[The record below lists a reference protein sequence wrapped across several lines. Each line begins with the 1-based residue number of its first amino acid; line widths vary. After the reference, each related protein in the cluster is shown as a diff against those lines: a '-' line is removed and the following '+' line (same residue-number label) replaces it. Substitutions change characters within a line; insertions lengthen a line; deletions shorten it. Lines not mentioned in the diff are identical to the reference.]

1 MPLGRRRP
9 LRRAAVIGGVAA
21 GAHHMGKKSAEKQQA
36 EADQNAQIADVQDQQ
51 AQAAPAPAAPAP
63 AAAPAAPAGE
73 GIADQLAKLKSLLD
87 SGVLTQAEFEAAKQ
101 AVIQGG

>member
-21 GAHHMGKKSAEKQQA
+21 GAHHMGKKSAQKQQA
-36 EADQNAQIADVQDQQ
+36 EADQNAQIADLQDQQ
-51 AQAAPAPAAPAP
+51 DQAAAPAAPAP
-63 AAAPAAPAGE
+63 AAAPAAPTGE

-87 SGVLTQAEFEAAKQ
+87 SGVLTPAEFEAAKQ

>member
-21 GAHHMGKKSAEKQQA
+21 GAHHMGKKSAQKQQA
-36 EADQNAQIADVQDQQ
+36 EADQNAQIDDLQDQQ
-51 AQAAPAPAAPAP
+51 DQAAAPAP

-87 SGVLTQAEFEAAKQ
+87 SGVLTPAEFDAAKQ

>member
-21 GAHHMGKKSAEKQQA
+21 GAHHMGKKSAQKQQA
-36 EADQNAQIADVQDQQ
+36 EADQNAQIDDLQDQQ
-51 AQAAPAPAAPAP
+51 AQAAPAPAA
-63 AAAPAAPAGE
+63 AAPAAPAAATGE

>member
-36 EADQNAQIADVQDQQ
+36 EADQNAQIDDLEDQQDQ
-51 AQAAPAPAAPAP
+51 AAAPAPA
-63 AAAPAAPAGE
+63 AAPAGE

-87 SGVLTQAEFEAAKQ
+87 SGVLTPAEFEAAKQ

>member
-21 GAHHMGKKSAEKQQA
+21 GAHHMGKKSAQKQQA
-36 EADQNAQIADVQDQQ
+36 EADQDAQIADLQDQQ
-51 AQAAPAPAAPAP
+51 AQAAPAPAPA
-63 AAAPAAPAGE
+63 AAAPAGGE

>member
-21 GAHHMGKKSAEKQQA
+21 GAHHMGKKSAQKQQA
-36 EADQNAQIADVQDQQ
+36 EADQNAQIADLQDQQ
-51 AQAAPAPAAPAP
+51 DQAAAPAAPAP

-87 SGVLTQAEFEAAKQ
+87 SGVLTPAEFEAAKQ

>member
-36 EADQNAQIADVQDQQ
+36 EADQNAQSDDLQDQQ
-51 AQAAPAPAAPAP
+51 DQEDQDQ

-87 SGVLTQAEFEAAKQ
+87 SGALTPAEFDAAKQ

>member
-1 MPLGRRRP
+1 MPLRRRP
-9 LRRAAVIGGVAA
+9 LRRAAVVGGAVAIG
-21 GAHHMGKKSAEKQQA
+21 HHAGKKSGQRQA
-36 EADQNAQIADVQDQQ
+36 EEAQY
-51 AQAAPAPAAPAP
+51 AQEEQYAEPEPASAPMAEPAAG
-63 AAAPAAPAGE
+63 GE

>member
-21 GAHHMGKKSAEKQQA
+21 GAHHMGKKSAERQQA
-36 EADQNAQIADVQDQQ
+36 EADQDAQIDDLQDQQ
-51 AQAAPAPAAPAP
+51 DQAAAPAP

>member
-21 GAHHMGKKSAEKQQA
+21 GAHHMGKKSAQKQQA
-36 EADQNAQIADVQDQQ
+36 EADQNAQIDDLQDQQ
-51 AQAAPAPAAPAP
+51 DQAAAPAP
-63 AAAPAAPAGE
+63 AAPAAPAGE